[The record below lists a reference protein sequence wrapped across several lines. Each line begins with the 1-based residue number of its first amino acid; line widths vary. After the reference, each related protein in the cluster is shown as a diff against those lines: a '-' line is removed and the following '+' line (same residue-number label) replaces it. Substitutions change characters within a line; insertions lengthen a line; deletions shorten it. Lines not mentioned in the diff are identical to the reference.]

1 MFLSLIE
8 CKYRY
13 NVIICDVGYENG
25 TGEWDEYPPYL
36 NTEGLE
42 ISSPVS
48 VFCFFFNSY
57 INISVN
63 LL

>member
-1 MFLSLIE
+1 MLLSLIE
-8 CKYRY
+8 GKRY

-36 NTEGLE
+36 NAEGLE

-48 VFCFFFNSY
+48 VFFFFFNSY